1 MKVKYVEERK
11 RANGKLHY
19 VVNPSKA
26 VKNALGVGFESY
38 YADKQAAI
46 ARAYELAEDYDLW
59 VRRGQASNMHI
70 NEDTVDGLYAF
81 FKTTKAYKKL
91 KPNSRTSYDQ
101 CFRTVSAITLKGSNQ
116 SFGRC
121 ISRLVDV
128 TSADRM
134 LQQLEEEVSYHRAIG
149 GVKILRRIW
158 NIGTRHGR
166 VKYNPF
172 TQMGLE
178 GIPPRQVLWTPEQ
191 VDKFIATAD
200 DMGLHSM
207 GTLALLCYDLC
218 QRPGDMRQITWEEA
232 FNGGLISFVQEK
244 TGTPMAIPC
253 SERLQ
258 NRLQEAYKDTPV
270 GCVVLNERTLKP
282 YDRRLYNV
290 YRKQIMKAA
299 GIPSHLQMRDLRR
312 TGATEMAE
320 AGATNAE
327 MRSVTGHRTMDVLS
341 IYVRTTQAQASSAVN
356 KRFAN
361 KGPVV

>member
-1 MKVKYVEERK
+1 MKVKYLEERTRK
-11 RANGKLHY
+11 NGKKVYLI
-19 VVNPSKA
+19 NPSQA
-26 VKNALGVGFESY
+26 VKNALGVGFENY
-38 YADKQAAI
+38 HDDKHAAT

-59 VRRGQASNMHI
+59 LRRGREDNIHI
-70 NEDTVDGLYAF
+70 NEDTVDGLYIF
-81 FKTTKAYKKL
+81 YKSTKAYKKL
-91 KPNSRTSYDQ
+91 KPNSRANYDL
-101 CFRTVSAITLKGSNQ
+101 CFNTVARITIKGSN
-116 SFGRC
+116 STFGRTF
-121 ISRLVDV
+121 SRQIDA
-128 TSADRM
+128 TTADK
-134 LQQLEEEVSYHRAIG
+134 LFQQIELEVSPHRADGSIK
-149 GVKILRRIW
+149 VLRRMW
-158 NIGTRHGR
+158 NIGSRHGK

-172 TQMGLE
+172 AKMDIKGL
-178 GIPPRQVLWTPEQ
+178 PPREVLWSPEQ
-191 VDKFIATAD
+191 VEAFINTAD
-200 DMGLHSM
+200 EMGRASM

-327 MRSVTGHRTMDVLS
+327 MRSVTGHKSMDVLS

-356 KRFAN
+356 KRFAI
-361 KGPVV
+361 K

>member
-1 MKVKYVEERK
+1 MKVKYLEERTRK
-11 RANGKLHY
+11 NGKKVYLI
-19 VVNPSKA
+19 NPSQA
-26 VKNALGVGFESY
+26 VKNALGVGFENY
-38 YADKQAAI
+38 HDDRQAAT

-59 VRRGQASNMHI
+59 LRRGREDNIHI

-101 CFRTVSAITLKGSNQ
+101 CYRTVSGITLKGSNQ

-149 GVKILRRIW
+149 GVKVLRRVW
-158 NIGTRHGR
+158 NIGTRHGK

-172 TQMGLE
+172 TQMNLE
-178 GIPPRQVLWTPEQ
+178 GIPPRQVLWAPEQ
-191 VDKFIATAD
+191 VDKFISTAD
-200 DMGLHSM
+200 AMGLHSM

-218 QRPGDMRQITWEEA
+218 QRPGDMRQITWEDA
-232 FNGGLISFVQEK
+232 FKGDLISFVQEK
-244 TGTPMAIPC
+244 TGTPMAVPC

-258 NRLQEAYKDTPV
+258 NRLQEAYKATPV
-270 GCVVLNERTLKP
+270 GHVVLNERTLRP
-282 YDRRLYNV
+282 YDTRLYNK
-290 YRKQIMKAA
+290 YRKEIMEAA
-299 GIPSHLQMRDLRR
+299 SLPSNLQMRDLRR

-327 MRSVTGHRTMDVLS
+327 MRSVTGHKTMDVLS

-356 KRFAN
+356 KRFAA
-361 KGPVV
+361 K